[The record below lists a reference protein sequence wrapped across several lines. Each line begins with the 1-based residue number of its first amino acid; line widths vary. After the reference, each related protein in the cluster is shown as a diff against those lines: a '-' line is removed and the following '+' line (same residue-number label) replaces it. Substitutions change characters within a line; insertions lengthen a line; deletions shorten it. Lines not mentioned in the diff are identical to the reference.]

1 MFFQPFFKT
10 VIEKMRALS
19 LDEISAVLQR
29 KKRPVQFF
37 RYKDLPD
44 DAGELALLLLTHPAR
59 FLFHEESKNSD
70 VGHWT
75 ALVRRDN
82 HICWFSSYGFLP
94 DGELMVSAEMRKA
107 PGQHF
112 NKISRALHYLHDRGY
127 VIHFCSVPLQRVGDG
142 SVSCG
147 IWCLYFLTSRI
158 QDFETL
164 ERKLAAITVPEAYA
178 QKIFEGE
185 FGSSE

>member
-1 MFFQPFFKT
+1 
-10 VIEKMRALS
+10 MRPLS
-19 LDEISAVLQR
+19 LEDIATVLQR

-37 RYKDLPD
+37 KYKELPD
-44 DAGELALLLLTHPAR
+44 DPAELALLLLTHPAR

-94 DGELMVSAEMRKA
+94 DGELMISADLRKA

-112 NKISRALHYLHDRGY
+112 NKISRALHYLHEHGY
-127 VIHFCSVPLQRVGDG
+127 VIHFCSVPLQRLGDG
-142 SVSCG
+142 TASCG
-147 IWCLYFLTSRI
+147 IWCLAFLTSRI
-158 QDFETL
+158 SDFELL
-164 ERKLAAITVPEAYA
+164 ERKLASITTPELYA
-178 QKIFEGE
+178 EKIFQNE
-185 FGSSE
+185 FAGDH